1 MKNNSLTLLGYLIPW
16 LIVSISCAQ
25 WEPTPND
32 TLTSY
37 RILPDNRIRFSIY
50 APEAQIVM
58 LGGSDIPDTGNGVKM
73 KRTSDGV
80 WNCTVGPVV
89 PGAYR
94 YNFNIDGVFVLDP
107 KNTATSESNMNVW
120 SLIYIEESYSTDS
133 ILVPHGTV
141 SEVTYYSTAL
151 NRFRRMHIYTPYGYE
166 INDGRYPVFYLLHG
180 ALDCDDAWHTVGRAG
195 FILDKLIA
203 CQKAVSM
210 IVVMPAGHT
219 GPFRWGQPLPATGE
233 FAADFIHDIRPY
245 IEDHYRVLTGRK
257 DRAIAGLSMGGAQ
270 AINLAIDDLQSY
282 GYIGVFSSGIFGITG
297 QAPGANAGELSWEEQ
312 HQAVLDDAG
321 ARMGLRL
328 FWFATG
334 KDDFLLET
342 SRVTVEMLRRHGF
355 DIVYRESSGGHTW
368 INWRNYLYQFA
379 PLLFR

>member
-1 MKNNSLTLLGYLIPW
+1 
-16 LIVSISCAQ
+16 
-25 WEPTPND
+25 
-32 TLTSY
+32 
-37 RILPDNRIRFSIY
+37 
-50 APEAQIVM
+50 
-58 LGGSDIPDTGNGVKM
+58 
-73 KRTSDGV
+73 
-80 WNCTVGPVV
+80 
-89 PGAYR
+89 
-94 YNFNIDGVFVLDP
+94 
-107 KNTATSESNMNVW
+107 
-120 SLIYIEESYSTDS
+120 
-133 ILVPHGTV
+133 
-141 SEVTYYSTAL
+141 
-151 NRFRRMHIYTPYGYE
+151 
-166 INDGRYPVFYLLHG
+166 
-180 ALDCDDAWHTVGRAG
+180 
-195 FILDKLIA
+195 
-203 CQKAVSM
+203 M